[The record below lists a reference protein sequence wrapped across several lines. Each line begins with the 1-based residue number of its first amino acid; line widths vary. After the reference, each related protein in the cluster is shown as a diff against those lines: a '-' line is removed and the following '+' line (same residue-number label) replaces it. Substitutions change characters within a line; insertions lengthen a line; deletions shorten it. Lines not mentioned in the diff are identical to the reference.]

1 MYAGCMESYG
11 LSRKV
16 CTFALL
22 LRFIGVSE
30 RIPKSGCDEYPTFQ
44 AYSVNNLTV
53 LRLQCAPE
61 FAIMRA
67 PARPHTLAPPG
78 LLPLTES
85 GGEET
90 LGRSCCVGSGIYVYI

>member
-1 MYAGCMESYG
+1 MNIP
-11 LSRKV
+11 
-16 CTFALL
+16 LL
-22 LRFIGVSE
+22 
-30 RIPKSGCDEYPTFQ
+30 Q

-53 LRLQCAPE
+53 LRLQYIPE
-61 FAIMRA
+61 FATMRA

-90 LGRSCCVGSGIYVYI
+90 RGALVVCG